1 MSKSGIELISEE
13 RIKQIKKH
21 GYTPE
26 HDLMYK
32 KKELMFGALSYL
44 MTAIYNRAIGDNY
57 WPFPKEFFKPGTD
70 IVENL
75 SKAGAFIAA
84 EIDRIQL
91 VRQKE
96 HDK

>member
-1 MSKSGIELISEE
+1 MNGIELIQKE
-13 RIKQIKKH
+13 REKQITVH

-26 HDLMYK
+26 HDTMYEN
-32 KKELMFGALSYL
+32 KELMFGALSYL
-44 MTAIYNRAIGDNY
+44 NTAIYNSLIGDED
-57 WPFPKEFFKPGTD
+57 WPFAKEYFKPGTD

-91 VRQKE
+91 LREKE
-96 HDK
+96 NDK